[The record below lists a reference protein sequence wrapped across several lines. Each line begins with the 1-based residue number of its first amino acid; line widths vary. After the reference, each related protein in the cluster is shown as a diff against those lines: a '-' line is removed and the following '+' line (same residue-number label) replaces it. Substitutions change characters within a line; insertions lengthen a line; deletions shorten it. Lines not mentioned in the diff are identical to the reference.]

1 MQKKNTALTKQEL
14 SRYTVTFW
22 KIVIGCISFGIIL
35 LFSIGLGLF
44 GALPTFKD
52 LENPKSNLASEIIS
66 DDGVVLGNYFVQ
78 NRSNI
83 KYDEI
88 SPNVLNALIATE
100 DIRFYNHSGIDF
112 KRTFTILF
120 YNLVGNKQGGSTI
133 TQQLALN
140 LFSDEGRARNP
151 FKRIIQKLQEWIT
164 AIKLERQYTKEEIIT
179 MYLNTVDFGAYNSY
193 GIKAAAQTY
202 FDTTPDKLKPEEAAV
217 LIGMLK
223 GTGLY
228 NPIRNPE
235 RSLQRRNTV
244 LNNMNKA
251 GFLTDGDTEEL
262 KQKPLV
268 VRFNP
273 VDHTVGRAAY
283 FRAVLKKDIQKIFQ
297 EQEIEKADGTPYDLD
312 RDGLKIYT
320 TINSRMQRYAEEAQR
335 EYISQ
340 LQREFTRSWRGRN
353 PFKFQEAEKVL
364 EQGLKRSDRYQQLR
378 EEGLTEGDI
387 LKNFKT
393 PAKMSIYSWKGDIDT
408 VMTPMDSIK
417 YYKLLLRNALMSMEP
432 TGPNA
437 GYVRAWVGGI
447 DFEHFKY
454 DQVKMGTRQVGS
466 TAKPFTYAVAINEG
480 YSPCYKV
487 LNEPVTITG
496 YGEPYTPRAHNPRPG
511 ALTLKT
517 GLAHSENW
525 ITAYM
530 MKEVGPTAVA
540 TLTKKMGITSDVPA
554 YPSICLGAF
563 DASLYD
569 MVGAYST
576 FVNHGVWTEPIYL
589 LRVEDKNG
597 NILYENKP
605 QVREVLNQQVAY
617 VMVDMLKGVV
627 QNGTG
632 VRLRYRYK
640 LNNPIGGKTG
650 TTQNNSDGW
659 FVGITPELVTGVWT
673 GAEDRAIH
681 FSSTNQGEGANS
693 ALPVFAIYMQKV
705 YADSKLKYT
714 KGDFEAPQGGVSIA
728 LNCEAYAPPAGA
740 DSLVTPA
747 KPLGTITKPAPVPA
761 KPVNPSAKPVGPK
774 P

>member
-1 MQKKNTALTKQEL
+1 MQKKNSTLTKQEV

-52 LENPKSNLASEIIS
+52 LENPKSNLASEVIS

-88 SPNVLNALIATE
+88 SPNVINALIATE

-151 FKRIIQKLQEWIT
+151 FKRVIQKLQEWIT

-217 LIGMLK
+217 LVGMLK

-235 RSLQRRNTV
+235 RSLSRRNTV

-251 GFLTDGDTEEL
+251 GFLTDADAEEL

-273 VDHTVGRAAY
+273 VDHNVGTAAY
-283 FRAVLKKDIQKIFQ
+283 FRAVLKKDIQKIFE
-297 EQEIEKADGTPYDLD
+297 EQQIEKADGTPYDLD

-320 TINSRMQRYAEEAQR
+320 TINSRMQNHAEAAQR
-335 EYISQ
+335 EYIAQ
-340 LQREFTRSWRGRN
+340 LQRQFNLSWKGRN
-353 PFKFQEAEKVL
+353 PFKFQEAEQVL
-364 EQGLKRSDRYQQLR
+364 NQGIKRSERYQQLR

-387 LKNFKT
+387 LKAFKT
-393 PAKMSIYSWKGDIDT
+393 PTKMTVYSWKGEIDT
-408 VMTPMDSIK
+408 VMSPIDSVK
-417 YYKLLLRNALMSMEP
+417 YYKMMLRNALMSMEP
-432 TGPNA
+432 SGPNA

-447 DFEHFKY
+447 NFEHFKY
-454 DQVKMGTRQVGS
+454 DQVKMGKRQVGS
-466 TAKPFTYAVAINEG
+466 TAKPFTYAVAINAG
-480 YSPCYKV
+480 YSPCYQV
-487 LNEPVTITG
+487 LNQPVNING
-496 YGEPYTPRAHNPRPG
+496 WQPRGGDKPLPG
-511 ALTLKT
+511 PITLKT
-517 GLAHSENW
+517 ALAHSQNW
-525 ITAYM
+525 ATADV
-530 MKEVGPTAVA
+530 MKQVGETAVG
-540 TLTKKMGITSDVPA
+540 TLIKKMGINLKSSEIVPA
-554 YPSICLGAF
+554 IALGTF
-563 DASLYD
+563 DASVYE
-569 MVGAYST
+569 MVGAYSA
-576 FVNHGVWTEPIYL
+576 FVNQGVWTEPIYL
-589 LRVEDKNG
+589 LRIEDKNG
-597 NILYENKP
+597 AVIYENHKKV
-605 QVREVLNQQVAY
+605 QEVLNPQVAY

-627 QNGTG
+627 QQGTG
-632 VRLRYRYK
+632 VRLRYKYN
-640 LNNPIGGKTG
+640 LTNPIGGKTG

-659 FVGITPELVTGVWT
+659 FIGITPQLVTGVWT

-681 FSSTNQGEGANS
+681 FTSQKYGEGANS
-693 ALPVFAIYMQKV
+693 ALPIFALYMKKV
-705 YADSKLKYT
+705 YADPKLKYT
-714 KGDFEAPQGGVSIA
+714 KGDFETPPGGVSIA
-728 LNCEAYAPPAGA
+728 LNCDAYAPKPGT
-740 DSLVTPA
+740 DSVAAEAPVATPA
-747 KPLGTITKPAPVPA
+747 SSPL
-761 KPVNPSAKPVGPK
+761 
-774 P
+774 